1 MLRDLRLVAIRTNF
15 KQCSA
20 YSIYSL
26 YLLAFRI
33 AMVPPK
39 RINREAVCIILGI
52 DLCKIE
58 HEAIAHGRPSLEMHN
73 VRSRPAASPSV
84 MQRNARFSRGAVRQ
98 NEEPRTMSGAPKHV
112 DIDAL

>member
-1 MLRDLRLVAIRTNF
+1 
-15 KQCSA
+15 
-20 YSIYSL
+20 
-26 YLLAFRI
+26 
-33 AMVPPK
+33 MVPPK

-58 HEAIAHGRPSLEMHN
+58 HEAIALRRPSQETHD
-73 VRSRPAASPSV
+73 VRSRPAAPPSA
-84 MQRNARFSRGAVRQ
+84 MQRNARLSCGAVRQ